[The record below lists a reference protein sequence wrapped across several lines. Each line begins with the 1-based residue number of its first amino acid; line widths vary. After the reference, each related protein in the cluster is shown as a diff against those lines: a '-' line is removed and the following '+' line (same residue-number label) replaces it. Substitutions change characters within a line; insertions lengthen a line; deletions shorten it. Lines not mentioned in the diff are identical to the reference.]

1 MALPSKNTTGWTRCL
16 KWANQFECFMLLL
29 VPWCPQFLPFE
40 QSSFDESRLRNKF
53 SLLNITILTPGANC
67 YHHYLVSQVKVLACR
82 AHSSHF
88 RSHPP
93 IRRYHHHRPHLQS
106 PPNNY
111 CPHPLIIIVLTHNVF
126 IIIVL
131 FHCVQNFVRT
141 WFWIQSDG
149 CEICLA
155 NRNLSYKLKSVS
167 QIEICLA
174 SWEKVS
180 PKWVLSFLPD
190 KQIFSLSASTR
201 TRSVGL

>member
-67 YHHYLVSQVKVLACR
+67 YHHYLVSQVNVLACR

-93 IRRYHHHRPHLQS
+93 IRRYHHRPHLQS

-111 CPHPLIIIVLTHNVF
+111 CPHSATFSSAFSLHSKLCVHSIVNSIGWLWNLSCKLRESFPKVGFVF
-126 IIIVL
+126 SARQANL
-131 FHCVQNFVRT
+131 FFVRV
-141 WFWIQSDG
+141 
-149 CEICLA
+149 
-155 NRNLSYKLKSVS
+155 N
-167 QIEICLA
+167 
-174 SWEKVS
+174 
-180 PKWVLSFLPD
+180 
-190 KQIFSLSASTR
+190 
-201 TRSVGL
+201 

>member
-40 QSSFDESRLRNKF
+40 QRSFDESRLRNKF
-53 SLLNITILTPGANC
+53 SLINITIITTGVNC
-67 YHHYLVSQVKVLACR
+67 YHHYLVSQVNVLACR
-82 AHSSHF
+82 AHQSHF

-93 IRRYHHHRPHLQS
+93 IRRYHHRPHLQS

-111 CPHPLIIIVLTHNVF
+111 CPHSATFSSAFSLHSKLCVHSIVNSIGWL
-126 IIIVL
+126 
-131 FHCVQNFVRT
+131 
-141 WFWIQSDG
+141 W
-149 CEICLA
+149 
-155 NRNLSYKLKSVS
+155 NLSCKLKSVS